1 MKINELN
8 KLVMVFVC
16 HLKHYNHDKYW
27 KHRVEVINP
36 NSKVPKLIR
45 LVWLYQIKK
54 SDAFNNASMGTG
66 FGRGAV
72 FASPPILP
80 HLLNGIIVAYGAK
93 IGKNCTIMQQVTIGE
108 DLYGNAPVIGDN
120 VLLALEHGL

>member
-54 SDAFNNASMGTG
+54 VMHLIMHLWVPDLEEEQYLHHLQYCRIFSM
-66 FGRGAV
+66 A
-72 FASPPILP
+72 
-80 HLLNGIIVAYGAK
+80 
-93 IGKNCTIMQQVTIGE
+93 
-108 DLYGNAPVIGDN
+108 
-120 VLLALEHGL
+120 